1 LYCDICIIIIICYV
15 PLVAADCACTR
26 DPQIRSA
33 SASTLPYSATTF
45 ILWESLINLDYCR
58 AYLCRLELKQIEK
71 NIHKQDGVSTPNVH
85 PHSHQRLLSGSIHPS
100 SSTLKCMA
108 ARPCVQALI
117 DRSFWEIFSSAFMLL
132 AFLGAACTS
141 SPFISHV

>member
-1 LYCDICIIIIICYV
+1 V
-15 PLVAADCACTR
+15 PLTCCRRCACPR

-45 ILWESLINLDYCR
+45 ILYESLINLDYCR
-58 AYLCRLELKQIEK
+58 AYLCRLESKQIEK
-71 NIHKQDGVSTPNVH
+71 NTHKQDGVSTPDAN
-85 PHSHQRLLSGSIHPS
+85 PLPPAAWKSGSTHPS

-141 SPFISHV
+141 PPHNLYIMN